1 MLPSRASI
9 SVNLDSISVRVQL
22 RWYAEEEPEPL
33 TLWYR
38 SGNSKDKSQNGSTV
52 LDLCLQDRHVTLV
65 PQGREAQM

>member
-33 TLWYR
+33 TLW
-38 SGNSKDKSQNGSTV
+38 
-52 LDLCLQDRHVTLV
+52 
-65 PQGREAQM
+65 

>member
-22 RWYAEEEPEPL
+22 RWYAEEEAAEPL

-38 SGNSKDKSQNGSTV
+38 SGNSRDRSQKGSTV
-52 LDLCLQDRHVTLV
+52 LDLCLQDRHVT
-65 PQGREAQM
+65 

>member
-22 RWYAEEEPEPL
+22 RWYAEEAAAEPL

-38 SGNSKDKSQNGSTV
+38 SGNSRDRSQKGSTV
-52 LDLCLQDRHVTLV
+52 LDLCLQDRHVT
-65 PQGREAQM
+65 

>member
-22 RWYAEEEPEPL
+22 RWYAAEPEPL
-33 TLWYR
+33 SMLWYR

-52 LDLCLQDRHVTLV
+52 LDLCLQDRHVT
-65 PQGREAQM
+65 